1 MPRGIWTSTALS
13 RRANVGRAKQPEL
26 REAIR
31 SGVQGR
37 DLRRRRTAH
46 RDGHT
51 RRRGRPRKR
60 KSDQQPRCSATKAIQ
75 AIPFDKLSRE
85 MRYAGD
91 TTVINNTSIY
101 RRLPTQSIDC
111 DPDLFVFLLRNPE
124 VVVDIWRVMGITN
137 MTLDRS
143 GPDRYRAADGQGTTG
158 IVDFAYRS
166 SDLHV
171 IYSEGTYDGPMY
183 PTKLRG
189 QCVIVLKSSYARD
202 ANGHMHVT
210 NRLDAFLRIENLGA
224 EIVAKTLQPLLGKTA
239 DHNFSETSSFVGS
252 LSHTAETNPNGVGRL
267 AQKLNHVEPQVR
279 QQFADLAGHAAD
291 NAAVA
296 EALADP
302 ATEGTSLT
310 RRRQSGPQPRVHPS
324 GTAESPR
331 PLRSNR
337 RLAAFQSAGGGT
349 SS

>member
-1 MPRGIWTSTALS
+1 MPVGPNRLICGTLLRPAIQAAFCGALGIGLLIATGVARAAEPAAQGKATNS
-13 RRANVGRAKQPEL
+13 RAA
-26 REAIR
+26 
-31 SGVQGR
+31 R
-37 DLRRRRTAH
+37 DE
-46 RDGHT
+46 
-51 RRRGRPRKR
+51 
-60 KSDQQPRCSATKAIQ
+60 AIQ
-75 AIPFDKLSRE
+75 AIPFDKLSHD
-85 MRYAGD
+85 MRGRV

-137 MTLDRS
+137 MTLDRN

-158 IVDFAYRS
+158 TVDFAYRS
-166 SDLHV
+166 NDLHV

-189 QCVIVLKSSYARD
+189 QCVIVLKTSYTRD
-202 ANGHMHVT
+202 ASGRAHVT

-239 DHNFSETSSFVGS
+239 DHNFSETSAFVGS
-252 LSHTAETNPNGVGRL
+252 LSHTAETNPNGIGRL
-267 AQKLNHVEPQVR
+267 AQKLNHVEPPVR

-296 EALADP
+296 EALADAATLKGAAVNP
-302 ATEGTSLT
+302 ASA
-310 RRRQSGPQPRVHPS
+310 RVHPS
-324 GTAESPR
+324 GAAESR
-331 PLRSNR
+331 DR
-337 RLAAFQSAGGGT
+337 
-349 SS
+349 